1 MSVSVAV
8 ILEAIRAACDDEAHI
23 GLPFRQPSA
32 PNIATAEKSGPDLN
46 FAEAQKTWRRRLVV

>member
-32 PNIATAEKSGPDLN
+32 PEVATAERSGPDRNL
-46 FAEAQKTWRRRLVV
+46 AEAQTTWRRRLVV